1 MTIIIIM
8 LSVILGISFKQAW
21 FILHIAFSPSLFS
34 LPISLKIHL
43 RSPFRIFLNYLSQL
57 KQKNFFF
64 LFASSCVTD
73 LTTSN

>member
-8 LSVILGISFKQAW
+8 LSVLLGISFKQAW

-43 RSPFRIFLNYLSQL
+43 RSPFRIFLNYLS
-57 KQKNFFF
+57 
-64 LFASSCVTD
+64 
-73 LTTSN
+73 